1 MGWGNGS
8 RDIFT
13 SFLGRSS
20 RLMRSVICCAVTVDK
35 VMFDDD
41 GDDEAVPVVVGIH
54 EKYPW
59 SASGVNSVS
68 PVFRSSSLNCAFTVS
83 TFCEPRDR
91 LSKSAA
97 SP

>member
-54 EKYPW
+54 EKYPL
-59 SASGVNSVS
+59 SASGVNSLS

-83 TFCEPRDR
+83 TSCEPRDR